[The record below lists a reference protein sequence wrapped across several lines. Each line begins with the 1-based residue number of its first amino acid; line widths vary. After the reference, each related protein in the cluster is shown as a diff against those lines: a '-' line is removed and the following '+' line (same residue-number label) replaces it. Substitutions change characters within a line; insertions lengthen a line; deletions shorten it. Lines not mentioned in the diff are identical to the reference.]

1 MLKLDIWSGKKKRKE
16 KKKFIPLKPSKHEPR
31 EFGITVSSEIT

>member
-1 MLKLDIWSGKKKRKE
+1 MLKLDIWSGKKKKK

>member
-1 MLKLDIWSGKKKRKE
+1 MLKLDIWSGKKKE
-16 KKKFIPLKPSKHEPR
+16 KKKFIPLKQSKHEPR